1 MFTLLIPRFD
11 ETVALHEELAAAG
24 RDAENLTVS
33 VTLPE
38 AVKFQRAR
46 KLVRDALTEAGILTR
61 IDRLV
66 ARLLDGE

>member
-1 MFTLLIPRFD
+1 
-11 ETVALHEELAAAG
+11 LAAAG
-24 RDAENLTVS
+24 RDAENLAAS
-33 VTLPE
+33 LPLPE

-46 KLVRDALTEAGILTR
+46 KLVRDALTEAGISTR

>member
-1 MFTLLIPRFD
+1 LAIPRFD
-11 ETVALHEELAAAG
+11 ETVSLHTELAAAG
-24 RDAENLTVS
+24 RDAENLAAS
-33 VTLPE
+33 LPLPE

-46 KLVRDALTEAGILTR
+46 KLVRDALTEAGISTR